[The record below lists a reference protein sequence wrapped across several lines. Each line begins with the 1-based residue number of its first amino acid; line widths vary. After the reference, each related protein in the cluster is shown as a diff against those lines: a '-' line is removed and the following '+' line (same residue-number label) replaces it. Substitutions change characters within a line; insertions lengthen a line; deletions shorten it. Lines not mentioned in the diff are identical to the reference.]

1 MSDRRL
7 PPIDEDDWF
16 ATPAVEPAELDLPGE
31 VAWQDEPEPPP
42 RPPNGLARRQAMVLV
57 AVVAA
62 IALGAAGILLA
73 RSLTGS
79 DDTSTTPATT
89 GLTTQATT
97 SATTAANT
105 DTTPADTTPPD
116 STPTTSTPTSTTD
129 AVPTGTTLRA
139 GDTGASVLALQQT
152 LASLGFDPGAADG
165 KFGTATTEA
174 VTAFQK
180 AKGLTEDGV
189 AGPATIAA
197 INTAAAGSG

>member
-1 MSDRRL
+1 MSDRR
-7 PPIDEDDWF
+7 PPIIDEDDWF
-16 ATPAVEPAELDLPGE
+16 ATPAVEQVDVPVE

-42 RPPNGLARRQAMVLV
+42 RAPDGLGRRQAMVVL

-62 IALGAAGILLA
+62 VALGAAGILLA

-79 DDTSTTPATT
+79 DDASSTIPTA
-89 GLTTQATT
+89 GLTTQVTTVDTTKTTTT
-97 SATTAANT
+97 ST
-105 DTTPADTTPPD
+105 DSA
-116 STPTTSTPTSTTD
+116 PTTSTPTTTTPSTTS
-129 AVPTGTTLRA
+129 VPTGTTLRA

-152 LASLGFDPGAADG
+152 LASLGFDPGAEDG
-165 KFGTATTEA
+165 KYGAATTEA
-174 VTAFQK
+174 VTAFQQ

>member
-1 MSDRRL
+1 M
-7 PPIDEDDWF
+7 E
-16 ATPAVEPAELDLPGE
+16 LPGE

-42 RPPNGLARRQAMVLV
+42 RPSNGLARRQAMVLL

-79 DDTSTTPATT
+79 DGATGTTLTTGSTTQVTTDATT
-89 GLTTQATT
+89 ETT
-97 SATTAANT
+97 
-105 DTTPADTTPPD
+105 TTPTDSPTTT
-116 STPTTSTPTSTTD
+116 TPTTSTPTSTTPSTT
-129 AVPTGTTLRA
+129 AVPTGTTLRP
-139 GDTGASVLALQQT
+139 GDSGASVLALQQT

-165 KFGTATTEA
+165 KYGTATTGA

-189 AGPATIAA
+189 AGPTTIAA